1 MKFTINSY
9 TKLMFILLA
18 FNFNVYNSIDSCDVQ
33 QA

>member
-18 FNFNVYNSIDSCDVQ
+18 FNLKVYNSNASCDVQ
-33 QA
+33 QV